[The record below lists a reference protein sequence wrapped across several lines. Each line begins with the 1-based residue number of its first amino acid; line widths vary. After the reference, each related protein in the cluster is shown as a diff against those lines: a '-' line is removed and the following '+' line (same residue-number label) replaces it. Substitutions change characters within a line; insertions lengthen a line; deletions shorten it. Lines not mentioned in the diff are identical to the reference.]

1 MRTLA
6 TGRCSLN
13 LSDFIVPLTP
23 SYIGEKVSG
32 ITGLQN
38 HFRAALQCL
47 LFAIQN
53 LLWSATMSA
62 PADTEVKDPCVQE
75 ADTLEGKELTS
86 L

>member
-47 LFAIQN
+47 CLKLGAGEGGRRGM
-53 LLWSATMSA
+53 LTVELWPERPQCRDLGIGS
-62 PADTEVKDPCVQE
+62 PI
-75 ADTLEGKELTS
+75 G
-86 L
+86 